1 MAATTSS
8 EKPGSPAMLRAIN
21 TPSKKIVQIV
31 NGEKLVLVCDGRVTY
46 TAVVVPYASILNS
59 QFVRV
64 MPYKQITG
72 SRYCLQSDQ
81 YIEVLSAY
89 VTMVAIDPKTFRP
102 WPGLPKLV
110 HPDPSYVPNL
120 ETIAKKRKELSARW
134 RAVQE
139 EVDQLPHVSVD
150 MIQDFGHEHS
160 PLVPVPET
168 FLEIHNSFEPKHL
181 NRNNTIFGGD
191 VMTFMV
197 RYATRL
203 AHACARRFTKN
214 KNMVTVSMNR
224 ILFKLPINMDNLV
237 TMHARVCSVR
247 RHHLEVEVEVF
258 ISVCGSK
265 LLRKSHTGY
274 FTVVNLDRHS
284 RKDRILKG
292 LLLDETDQASMR
304 TMLKAQHRWKF
315 DGEERKLLSLDP
327 LTAIPTTWKIG
338 QSPEQLSRL

>member
-1 MAATTSS
+1 MATTTSS
-8 EKPGSPAMLRAIN
+8 EKPGSPAILRAIN
-21 TPSKKIVQIV
+21 TPSKKIVQTV
-31 NGEKLVLVCDGRVTY
+31 GGEKLVLVCDGRVTY
-46 TAVVVPYASILNS
+46 TAVV
-59 QFVRV
+59 
-64 MPYKQITG
+64 T
-72 SRYCLQSDQ
+72 DQ

-89 VTMVAIDPKTFRP
+89 VTLVAIDPTTFRP

-110 HPDPSYVPNL
+110 HPDSSYVLNL
-120 ETIAKKRKELSARW
+120 EAIAKKRKELSARW

-150 MIQDFGHEHS
+150 MIKDFGHEHS

-168 FLEIHNSFEPKHL
+168 FLEIQNSFEPRHL

-191 VMTFMV
+191 VMTFMDMV
-197 RYATRL
+197 AL
-203 AHACARRFTKN
+203 QCARRFTKN

-224 ILFKLPINMDNLV
+224 ILFKLPITMDDLV

-258 ISVCGSK
+258 ISYCGSK
-265 LLRKSHTGY
+265 LRRKSHTGYAADHLIAPSAGTPTYPPLCLLVSY
-274 FTVVNLDRHS
+274 FTVVNLDGHS

-304 TMLKAQHRWKF
+304 TMLKAQHRWNF
-315 DGEERKLLSLDP
+315 DSEERKLLSLDP

-338 QSPEQLSRL
+338 QSPEQHSRL